1 MPWPNF
7 FKFKMPKWNLG
18 LRVPHFLQPS
28 VSFYSAWKRF
38 IKQIPTESRSLIKNY
53 QHFIVLGQKSSGK
66 TDLVEGLIEHS
77 QDLYPFDT
85 VSKENPDLQFYL
97 GPQQVIQEMSFS
109 ALENRSIKVRRHVI
123 KLWKKLYAKQE
134 PIVIVTCNC
143 FDQTISD
150 LKELGKYAQLV
161 AGKISLLTEIRQA
174 PIKVRVVLTHLDRI
188 PGYLE
193 FARFLKQQNISFSIT
208 LSSEFESNTLAD
220 QLRKFSE
227 ENHSLLLTTVSDKE
241 YVKIFEFFKQLPLVF
256 PALEEFLRNLVARV
270 SFKES
275 IILDSL
281 FMTSNQESSTSFR
294 PFYWIKLPS
303 RAIFFR
309 YPLLKHQLA
318 AATIY
323 LISSSFLFFSYFNTH
338 HTISQFEKGIELLDL
353 FQFTAFE
360 EDVVPEIT
368 TLIQP
373 KISHYPLFFA
383 HKQAAMKELLASRIW
398 KHAIEPVF
406 RKSALENK
414 GEFKHLYFLAL
425 MQASSNK
432 NLKKFISNNS
442 AHWAERTN
450 IDERLIKIYVAFCS
464 GLTVPSDLHLGKVNP
479 FLPLASLNPWSAF
492 FKQFQEAIEQ
502 PLIVDRHFNDI
513 MNDVDKFL
521 SAISRMRKDPIVF
534 SIASLIEDK
543 QRTHNDETIPTLQ
556 WIGENIDA
564 LENFFSFLRYTS
576 IPPLEVQG
584 MNLSQ
589 FFVKVKDI
597 ARLSEL
603 DAQVYNF
610 ALPQHVFT
618 FDTAQWVKLVLAYDI
633 EQAIQNYISLN
644 ADSDGSIFFQNTFE
658 SPATPF
664 NLTEDSFPFFNVSV
678 VIPGRYS
685 RADYEKKVRST
696 AEKLAVLVESL
707 PINIEE
713 KKRFANFLVKESI
726 GYIKSY
732 QDKYIKFFESC
743 DVKGRSIENLK
754 KILTNLTQSSANFYE
769 FLKSVQHQ
777 TSIFSDPFLS
787 IKNMEELNEFS
798 FLNKILNQKDGPAP
812 IAMYQKLLEELLLE
826 LETDPK
832 NLPNENFEVLAPYL
846 TPAGRIS
853 LNICHYNPASFL
865 VRAKETLHTMGVPG
879 KFQDTFLKPILY
891 LHYLGLEEL
900 KNSVENLWTSELATK
915 LESLL
920 SQFPFNP
927 HGEEVATLETVE
939 QFFHPS
945 SASHQML
952 TQIMKACSR
961 EHNGSWE
968 SIDPEHLQLDPKLC
982 KQFNQVSKVS
992 KTLWDSTGN
1001 PKPFMFRVKSVPFP
1015 SSLEKD
1021 LFPVLSYLV
1030 IGGHSVYNLNQDPS
1044 WQTLKIEWWKEDVS
1058 SAGVELMNKQT
1069 KSKSYLTT
1077 QTPTVPWSFFTL
1089 LKQAKQGLEGTWT
1102 WDLPAKDGKTIKQVS
1117 FCFETNPATILEPH
1131 KNI

>member
-1 MPWPNF
+1 MPWPSF
-7 FKFKMPKWNLG
+7 LKFKMPKWNLG
-18 LRVPHFLQPS
+18 FKVPQFLNS
-28 VSFYSAWKRF
+28 SLSFYSAWKRF
-38 IKQIPTESRSLIKNY
+38 VKQIPTESRSLIKNY

-85 VSKENPDLQFYL
+85 TSKEHHDLQFYL

-109 ALENRSIKVRRHVI
+109 ALENRSIKVRRQVI

-143 FDQTISD
+143 FDPSGSD

-174 PIKVRVVLTHLDRI
+174 PIKVRIALTHLDKI

-193 FARFLKQQNISFSIT
+193 FARFLKQQNISFSLN
-208 LSSEFESNTLAD
+208 LSSEFESNTLSE
-220 QLRKFSE
+220 QLKKFSE
-227 ENHSLLLTTVSDKE
+227 ENHRLLLTTVSDKD
-241 YVKIFEFFKQLPLVF
+241 YVKIFEFFKQLPLFF
-256 PALEEFLRNLVARV
+256 PTLEEFLRNLVARV

-281 FMTSNQESSTSFR
+281 FLTSNQESSTAFR
-294 PFYWIKLPS
+294 PFYWVKRPS
-303 RAIFFR
+303 HAIFFR

-318 AATIY
+318 AAAVY
-323 LISSSFLFFSYFNTH
+323 LVCASCLFFSYFNTR
-338 HTISQFEKGIELLDL
+338 HTIAQFEKGVELLDL
-353 FQFTAFE
+353 FQFTTFQE
-360 EDVVPEIT
+360 EVVPEIT
-368 TLIQP
+368 NLIQP
-373 KISHYPLFFA
+373 KISSYPLFFA
-383 HKQAAMKELLASRIW
+383 HKQADMQELLASRIW
-398 KHAIEPVF
+398 KHAIEPAF

-414 GEFKHLYFLAL
+414 GEFKHLYFLSL
-425 MQASSNK
+425 MQAPSNS

-442 AHWAERTN
+442 AHWAKSTS

-464 GLTVPSDLHLGKVNP
+464 GLTPPSEVHLGKINP
-479 FLPLASLNPWSAF
+479 FLPLASLNPWGAF

-502 PLIVDRHFNDI
+502 PLIVDRHFHEI

-521 SAISRMRKDPIVF
+521 SAIGRMRKDPIVF

-543 QRTHNDETIPTLQ
+543 KSIHNDETIPTLQ
-556 WIGENIDA
+556 WIGENIDT

-610 ALPQHVFT
+610 ALPHHVFT

-633 EQAIQNYISLN
+633 EQAIQNYIALN

-658 SPATPF
+658 TPSTPF
-664 NLTEDSFPFFNVSV
+664 NLTEDSFPFFNVST
-678 VIPGRYS
+678 VIPGRYC

-732 QDKYIKFFESC
+732 QDKYVKFFESC

-754 KILTNLTQSSANFYE
+754 KIFSNLTQSTANFYE
-769 FLKSVQHQ
+769 FLKNIQHQ

-787 IKNMEELNEFS
+787 IKNMEELNEFA
-798 FLNKILNQKDGPAP
+798 FLNKILTQKDGPAP
-812 IAMYQKLLEELLLE
+812 IALYQKLLEELLLE
-826 LETDPK
+826 LEADPQY
-832 NLPNENFEVLAPYL
+832 LPNKNFESLAPYL

-853 LNICHYNPASFL
+853 LNICHHTPDSFL
-865 VRAKETLHTMGVPG
+865 VRAKDALRTIGVPE
-879 KFQDTFLKPILY
+879 KFQETFLKPILH

-900 KNSVENLWTSELATK
+900 RNSVENLWTRELSTK
-915 LESLL
+915 LEVLL

-927 HGEEVATLETVE
+927 HGEEIATLQTVE

-945 SASHQML
+945 SPSHQML
-952 TQIMKACSR
+952 MQIMTACSK

-982 KQFNQVSKVS
+982 EQFNQVSKIS
-992 KTLWDSTGN
+992 KTLWDGAGD
-1001 PKPFMFRVKSVPFP
+1001 PKPFILRVKSVPFIH
-1015 SSLEKD
+1015 SLEKD

-1058 SAGVELMNKQT
+1058 SAGVEIMNKQT

-1077 QTPTVPWSFFTL
+1077 QTPALPWSFFTL
-1089 LKQAKQGLEGTWT
+1089 LKQGKAESDGIWT
-1102 WDLPAKDGKTIKQVS
+1102 WDLPAKDGKTTKQVS
-1117 FCFETNPATILEPH
+1117 FCFETNPATLLETH
-1131 KNI
+1131 KTL